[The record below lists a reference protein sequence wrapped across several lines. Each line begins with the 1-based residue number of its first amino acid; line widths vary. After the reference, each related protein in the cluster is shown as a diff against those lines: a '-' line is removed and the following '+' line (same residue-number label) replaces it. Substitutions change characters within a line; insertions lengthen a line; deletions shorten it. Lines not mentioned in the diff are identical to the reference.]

1 MKINNWIGWWVSTV
15 CVFVMIAPGSLHA
28 APPAAR
34 GIPGIT
40 AKDVYP
46 TACVDC
52 HTRQPDGTD
61 ARLSTLMARWNGQA
75 DAKRLS
81 MMQAIA
87 PKGVTLK
94 GKHISLGS
102 AVKDI
107 PASCAKC
114 HTPQSKIAPP
124 FAALIHVTHLSRGEE
139 SRFVTVYQGECTHC
153 HKLNKSAGTWSVPSG
168 AEK

>member
-1 MKINNWIGWWVSTV
+1 MHINDSITWWASVVS
-15 CVFVMIAPGSLHA
+15 VFVMIAPGSLRA
-28 APPAAR
+28 APPAVR
-34 GIPGIT
+34 PIPGIT

-46 TACVDC
+46 SACVAC
-52 HTRQPDGTD
+52 HIRQPDGTD
-61 ARLSTLMARWNGQA
+61 TRISTLMARWNGQA
-75 DAKRLS
+75 DAKRLL
-81 MMQAIA
+81 MMQALA

-94 GKHISLGS
+94 GKHVSLAS

-124 FAALIHVTHLSRGEE
+124 LGALIHVIHLSRGEE
-139 SRFVTVYQGECTHC
+139 SRFVTQYQGECTHC
-153 HKLNKSAGTWSVPSG
+153 HKLNKSAGTWSVPNG

>member
-1 MKINNWIGWWVSTV
+1 MKINDLIGWWASAVS
-15 CVFVMIAPGSLHA
+15 VFVMIAPGSLYA
-28 APPAAR
+28 ATPAAR
-34 GIPGIT
+34 AIPGIT

-52 HTRQPDGTD
+52 HTRQRDGTD
-61 ARLSTLMARWNGQA
+61 TRLSTLMARWNGQA
-75 DAKRLS
+75 DAKKLA

-87 PKGVTLK
+87 PKGATLK
-94 GKHISLGS
+94 GKHISLAS

-114 HTPQSKIAPP
+114 HATLSKIAPP
-124 FAALIHVTHLSRGEE
+124 FAALVHVIHLSRGEE
-139 SRFVTVYQGECTHC
+139 SRFVTQYQGECTHC